1 MKTKF
6 KYTDEPI
13 ETKIIRDFLP
23 QMASKKQGFSDLWQS
38 GVLQLAFGSALH
50 LNAFGWQVTAA
61 VKPCSS
67 LPVGC
72 D

>member
-1 MKTKF
+1 L
-6 KYTDEPI
+6 P
-13 ETKIIRDFLP
+13 KI
-23 QMASKKQGFSDLWQS
+23 ASKKQGLGDLWQS
-38 GVLQLAFGSALH
+38 WVLQLAFGSVLH

-61 VKPCSS
+61 VKPCTA